1 MTSTAAAGS
10 GSTTEKLEAD
20 AERRLKEI
28 TSLRNPALQ
37 RYRGLRDSRA
47 RRETGLAAAEGFNLL
62 REALLSET
70 GLVQVFLSER
80 ARGRADFADIAARL
94 EAGESAGH
102 WECFAVRG
110 EVLERAAHTESPQGV
125 LAIFRP
131 RVFSLEE
138 VLAGDGPV
146 LLLDRIADPGNL
158 GLILRT
164 AEAADCNGVVAGP
177 GTVDPFNPKCVR
189 ASAGSIFRL
198 PVVHADLEAAAAALA
213 TAGGRLFATSPH
225 GELVYTSAD
234 LSGRIGLL
242 LGQEG
247 GGLAQGFLDRFA
259 GLRIPTGRVESL
271 NVAMAAGVLLY
282 EARRQRAAG

>member
-1 MTSTAAAGS
+1 M
-10 GSTTEKLEAD
+10 
-20 AERRLKEI
+20 KEI

-37 RYRGLRDSRA
+37 RYRGLRESGA
-47 RRETGLAAAEGFNLL
+47 RRETGLAAAEGLNLL
-62 REALLSET
+62 REALLSEIDV
-70 GLVQVFLSER
+70 VQIFLSER

-102 WECFAVRG
+102 WECFAVPG
-110 EVLERAAHTESPQGV
+110 EVLERAAHTESPQGA

-131 RVFSLEE
+131 RPFGLEDI
-138 VLAGDGPV
+138 LAGNGPV

-164 AEAADCNGVVAGP
+164 AEAAGCDGVIVGP
-177 GTVDPFNPKCVR
+177 GTVDPLNPKCVR

-198 PVVHADLEAAAAALA
+198 PIAHAGLETAAAALA
-213 TAGGRLFATSPH
+213 DVGGHLFATSPH
-225 GELVYTSAD
+225 GGVVYTDAD
-234 LSGRIGLL
+234 LSGRVGLL

-247 GGLAQGFLDRFA
+247 GGLAPGFLDRFE

-271 NVAMAAGVLLY
+271 NVAMAAGILLY
-282 EARRQRAAG
+282 EARRQRTALS